1 MKLVIFSEEY
11 IKITKGMFSVWRDHA
26 GEASKKHKID
36 ILLNRE
42 HWAFNEIR
50 EVFRSNSKVSVHG
63 LPFDMPRTT
72 LNRVI
77 GISYD
82 SRKLRT
88 INFSLQI
95 LNLVLSPL
103 IIFYLV
109 IWLRKVRPDAVF
121 SHNGGWP
128 AGQLC
133 RWVIVAAALVR
144 VPARVLIIHN
154 YPSKPPRYLG
164 LFLLPLRCMQAW
176 IIDKCATSVVTVSD
190 SVKTILESDVF
201 SHSVSRVY
209 NGISLSSSLQKK
221 LVNCAT
227 LDWQSSGL
235 TVGFVGALYP
245 LKGPHI
251 LLDAF
256 KLVEV
261 SCELALLGPADDL
274 YLKTLKQKA
283 DLCGNRVS
291 FLGFQEDVDSF
302 MQKIDFLVVPSIA
315 FESFGMVILEAMKFK
330 KPVICSDF
338 GGMKEVVEDG
348 VTGLVIPSG
357 DALELAKAITKLLTD
372 ANLRNKMGEAGYQR
386 LKRLFTS
393 EKMAANY
400 DAFLQ
405 KS

>member
-164 LFLLPLRCMQAW
+164 L
-176 IIDKCATSVVTVSD
+176 
-190 SVKTILESDVF
+190 
-201 SHSVSRVY
+201 
-209 NGISLSSSLQKK
+209 
-221 LVNCAT
+221 
-227 LDWQSSGL
+227 
-235 TVGFVGALYP
+235 
-245 LKGPHI
+245 
-251 LLDAF
+251 
-256 KLVEV
+256 
-261 SCELALLGPADDL
+261 
-274 YLKTLKQKA
+274 
-283 DLCGNRVS
+283 
-291 FLGFQEDVDSF
+291 
-302 MQKIDFLVVPSIA
+302 
-315 FESFGMVILEAMKFK
+315 
-330 KPVICSDF
+330 
-338 GGMKEVVEDG
+338 
-348 VTGLVIPSG
+348 
-357 DALELAKAITKLLTD
+357 
-372 ANLRNKMGEAGYQR
+372 
-386 LKRLFTS
+386 
-393 EKMAANY
+393 
-400 DAFLQ
+400 
-405 KS
+405 